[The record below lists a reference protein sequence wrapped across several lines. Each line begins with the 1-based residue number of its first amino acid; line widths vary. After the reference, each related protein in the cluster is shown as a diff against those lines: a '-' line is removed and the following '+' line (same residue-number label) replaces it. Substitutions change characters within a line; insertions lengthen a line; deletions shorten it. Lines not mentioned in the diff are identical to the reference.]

1 MRKTLV
7 ALMAVFFVFSIFSVT
22 IASAGVSTIAAGE
35 SSVCLRAGW
44 NIVNLSEDKETKVH
58 INVGPIGYSWN
69 KNFDRTLA
77 PGGFLSHASQ
87 PKSTFDNKG
96 PGDIQL
102 NCQKQDSQALHD
114 WKIDPGSQRTYQV
127 NYHLDHVRPGT
138 YIEPGMG
145 QPEGT
150 ERGLFSVR
158 GGMDASGSGG
168 TQNEASR

>member
-22 IASAGVSTIAAGE
+22 IVTIASAGVSTIAAGK
-35 SSVCLRAGW
+35 SSVCIRAGW
-44 NIVNLSEDKETKVH
+44 NIVNLSEDKETTVH

-150 ERGLFSVR
+150 ERGLFSQR
-158 GGMDASGSGG
+158 GDATGG

>member
-1 MRKTLV
+1 MRKTV
-7 ALMAVFFVFSIFSVT
+7 IALLAVFFVFFAT
-22 IASAGVSTIAAGE
+22 IASANVSTVAAG
-35 SSVCLRAGW
+35 SSATCLRAGW
-44 NIVNLSEDKETKVH
+44 VIENLSETDPTTVH

-77 PGGFLSHASQ
+77 PGGFLSHALQ

-96 PGDIQL
+96 PGPIQL
-102 NCQKQDSQALHD
+102 NCQKRDSQALHD
-114 WKIDPGSQRTYQV
+114 WKIDPGAQTTYQV

-150 ERGLFSVR
+150 ERGLFSQR
-158 GGMDASGSGG
+158 GDATGG
-168 TQNEASR
+168 TQGEAAR